1 MGRFKKAFWN
11 NRGDALIFGV
21 LMTLVVLILFYC
33 VLSFIQLKATTAYIR
48 NTAEQVLDTYTSTQG
63 KDAVESIKNGTD
75 FTVVLDKDLY
85 IQRYQTALGIGSN
98 FTGYSDSGRVRFQ
111 ITNIALDYAVTNT
124 INSKV
129 TFHLVEP
136 VYFFGFQVPLTGDVT
151 VTSKYNIK

>member
-1 MGRFKKAFWN
+1 MGRLKKAFWN

-33 VLSFIQLKATTAYIR
+33 VLSFVQLKSTTAYVQ

-63 KDAVESIKNGTD
+63 RNAVESIKNGTD
-75 FTVVLDKDLY
+75 YTVVLDKDLY
-85 IQRYQTALGIGSN
+85 TQRLQARLGVGSSL
-98 FTGYSDSGRVRFQ
+98 TGYSASGRVRFQ
-111 ITNIALDYAVTNT
+111 ITNIKLDYAVTNT

-129 TFHLVEP
+129 TFHLAEP
-136 VYFFGFQVPLTGDVT
+136 VYFFGFQVPLSSDVT